1 MDVGKYHETITRAW
15 IMAVH
20 HFMTLSP
27 SHESAASFMAAN
39 PELLDSRIM
48 LTHYSAAVLFSPEA
62 RAVVR
67 SARHPV
73 DSAACKVV
81 IQRIAADAVVL
92 VHLAF
97 IAFVALGAL
106 LAARWRWVPW
116 LHIPALLWGVL
127 VETTGRL
134 CPLTDLENA
143 LRTRAGQSGY
153 PRRLHRTLRAR
164 DHLPRQVSPARSS
177 SRSHWV

>member
-1 MDVGKYHETITRAW
+1 M
-15 IMAVH
+15 
-20 HFMTLSP
+20 
-27 SHESAASFMAAN
+27 
-39 PELLDSRIM
+39 
-48 LTHYSAAVLFSPEA
+48 
-62 RAVVR
+62 
-67 SARHPV
+67 
-73 DSAACKVV
+73 

-106 LAARWRWVPW
+106 LAVRWRWIPW

-153 PRRLHRTLRAR
+153 PGGFIEHYVLAIIYPEGLTREIQLALALSVITINLAIYAWLYHRRRLRSN
-164 DHLPRQVSPARSS
+164 PQGPAG
-177 SRSHWV
+177 

>member
-1 MDVGKYHETITRAW
+1 M
-15 IMAVH
+15 
-20 HFMTLSP
+20 
-27 SHESAASFMAAN
+27 
-39 PELLDSRIM
+39 
-48 LTHYSAAVLFSPEA
+48 
-62 RAVVR
+62 
-67 SARHPV
+67 
-73 DSAACKVV
+73 

-106 LAARWRWVPW
+106 LAVRWRWVPW

-143 LRTRAGQSGY
+143 LRTKAGQSGY
-153 PRRLHRTLRAR
+153 RGGFIEHYLLAIIYPEGLTREIQLALALGVIVINLTIYGWLRHCRR
-164 DHLPRQVSPARSS
+164 
-177 SRSHWV
+177 